1 MVEDSPLCTRA
12 LRRHCGA
19 ETTETTQTE
28 EGCMNPELTPSPET
42 QDVQDAPN
50 PKCVYVG
57 TFNGYRC
64 YVEDPEAVAQAIQRA
79 IYRLAEEAE
88 KEGAA

>member
-1 MVEDSPLCTRA
+1 MSKYVLDTNLLIAAIRLEPKA
-12 LRRHCGA
+12 LQALSRL
-19 ETTETTQTE
+19 Q
-28 EGCMNPELTPSPET
+28 SPET
-42 QDVQDAPN
+42 QDAQDAPN
-50 PKCVYVG
+50 PNCVYVG